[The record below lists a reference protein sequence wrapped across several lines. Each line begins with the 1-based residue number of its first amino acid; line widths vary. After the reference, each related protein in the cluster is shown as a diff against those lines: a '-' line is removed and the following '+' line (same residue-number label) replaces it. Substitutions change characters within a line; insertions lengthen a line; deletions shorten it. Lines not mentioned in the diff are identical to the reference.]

1 MIVRTANIQPMRVFG
16 SGNLCSEV
24 VTLEQMYAGY
34 PGFDQEVEVRIETGC
49 AVGERCHHC

>member
-1 MIVRTANIQPMRVFG
+1 MRTANIQPMRVFG